1 LINKLV
7 FENLKHRPVRTLL
20 STIAIGI
27 GVTMM
32 LTLVGLSEGMLE
44 DQKRRS
50 KGVGADILVR
60 PPGTSVI
67 GLTSAPMNEKLL
79 KFLAEM
85 PEVEIT
91 TGTVVHPLGGVSTVT
106 GIDYDSFRRMSGGFR
121 FLDGG
126 PFRNEFDVI
135 VDQYYAQQH
144 KLKVGDR
151 FPLMSKDW
159 RVAGIVEPGKLARL
173 FVPIKL
179 LQELTGN
186 TGKLTV
192 IYLKLKDASQTEAV
206 IEKLKGPLP
215 DYRIYSMEEFIS
227 QFSVSNLPELRTFMS
242 VVITLAVIFGF
253 LVVFLAMY
261 TAVLERTRE
270 IGILK
275 ALGASPFYILG
286 ILVRETAMLA
296 LLGTVMGILFSFGTR
311 AMVMNLI
318 PGSLIQAI
326 VPEWW
331 PRAGAFTLAGALLG
345 VLYPAIRAAK
355 QDALESLSYE

>member
-1 LINKLV
+1 LVNKLV
-7 FENLKHRPVRTLL
+7 LENLKHRPVRTLL
-20 STIAIGI
+20 STLAIGL

-50 KGVGADILVR
+50 KGVGADILIR

-67 GLTSAPMNEKLL
+67 GLSSAPMNEKLL
-79 KFLAEM
+79 SFVGGI
-85 PEVEIT
+85 PEVELA
-91 TGTVVHPLGGVSTVT
+91 TGTVVHPIGGVSTVT
-106 GIDYDSFRRMSGGFR
+106 GIDYDTFVAMSGNFR
-121 FLDGG
+121 YLAGG
-126 PFRNEFDVI
+126 RFHGDLEVVI
-135 VDQYYAQQH
+135 DQYYAQQH
-144 KLKVGDR
+144 HLKVGNT
-151 FPLMSKDW
+151 FELMNKQW
-159 RVAGIVEPGKLARL
+159 KVAGIVEPGKLARI
-173 FVPIKL
+173 FVPIHL

-192 IYLKLKDASQTEAV
+192 IYVKLKDASETDAV
-206 IEKLKGPLP
+206 IEKLRQPLP
-215 DYRIYSMEEFIS
+215 DYKIYSMEEFIS
-227 QFSVSNLPELRTFMS
+227 QFSVGNLPELRTFMN

-270 IGILK
+270 IGIMK
-275 ALGASPFYILG
+275 ALGASPGYVLG

-296 LLGTVMGILFSFGTR
+296 ILGTLAGILLSFGTR

-326 VPEWW
+326 VPAWW
-331 PRAGAFTLAGALLG
+331 PKAGAFTLVGALLG